1 MNSRLHEAIMRALSP
16 LVVPVLAVTVSWA
29 ERVMICGHHL
39 QNHFL
44 FGGYVFVASPV
55 LLVTLTFASKP
66 VKCIHNGLW
75 ILTGQTVGDNS
86 ENCIA
91 DNGLLDEL
99 SKHVFVFLFCFF
111 KILSQIIFRINIFYK
126 KRWRTF
132 ELNTLW
138 IKHHKKC
145 AMKVLKVL
153 QTI

>member
-1 MNSRLHEAIMRALSP
+1 MRYNYFKNMNSRLHEAIMRALSP

-91 DNGLLDEL
+91 DNGLLVEL
-99 SKHVFVFLFCFF
+99 SKHVFCFF
-111 KILSQIIFRINIFYK
+111 VFFNLSQIIFRINIFTRRGEGRLNLIHY
-126 KRWRTF
+126 
-132 ELNTLW
+132 ELSIIRNALW
-138 IKHHKKC
+138 KY
-145 AMKVLKVL
+145 
-153 QTI
+153 